1 VKWREK
7 SVPSAAR
14 RSRLGV
20 VTLGCPS
27 AERQVPRIWSAVMKS
42 TFLMVVV
49 MGAGLSSLSA
59 PAVVGGPK
67 PIAYP

>member
-1 VKWREK
+1 
-7 SVPSAAR
+7 
-14 RSRLGV
+14 
-20 VTLGCPS
+20 
-27 AERQVPRIWSAVMKS
+27 MKS

-49 MGAGLSSLSA
+49 MGAGFSSLSA